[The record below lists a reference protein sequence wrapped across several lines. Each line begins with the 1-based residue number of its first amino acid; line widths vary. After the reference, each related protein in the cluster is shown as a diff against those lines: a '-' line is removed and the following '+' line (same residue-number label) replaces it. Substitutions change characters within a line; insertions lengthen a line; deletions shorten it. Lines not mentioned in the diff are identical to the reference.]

1 MKRGQV
7 KGRFHR
13 RPRSWAEPQP
23 LSHSCRCQQHRGIG
37 ISRQLAQQNAGNLEI
52 PASAGNALIRV
63 LLALAP
69 CARVRPAE
77 AGPQARGGRWRN
89 ATQCGLLG
97 GERCYAAVSRWPCA
111 SSRCP
116 ARSPPL
122 KMALLAQAA
131 RNSYHPAGQ
140 RALAGAACMQH
151 ARGSATMPRRPAMLH
166 VAGLKQG

>member
-7 KGRFHR
+7 KGRDYR

-52 PASAGNALIRV
+52 PGSAGNALIRV
-63 LLALAP
+63 LLALSP

-77 AGPQARGGRWRN
+77 AGPGKGRKVAECHSVWVVE
-89 ATQCGLLG
+89 
-97 GERCYAAVSRWPCA
+97 GERCYAAVARWPCA

-151 ARGSATMPRRPAMLH
+151 GRGSATMPRWLAMLH
-166 VAGLKQG
+166 VAGLKHG